1 MDVTKGRRAK
11 AIKPVAPREEVHVFA
26 HVAIDKGYPE
36 VGAAAVICFEWLQ
49 RPENV
54 LAGFIRWTDY
64 RGSAASDKPFAS
76 PIIKRALSC
85 FIRLRIGM
93 GHSFMLLRR

>member
-1 MDVTKGRRAK
+1 MDVTKDRRAK
-11 AIKPVAPREEVHVFA
+11 AIKPVATREEVYVFA

-64 RGSAASDKPFAS
+64 RGAPRRQPFAS

-93 GHSFMLLRR
+93 GHSFMLMRR

>member
-1 MDVTKGRRAK
+1 MDVTKDRRAK
-11 AIKPVAPREEVHVFA
+11 AIKPVATREEVYVFA

-49 RPENV
+49 RPENL

-64 RGSAASDKPFAS
+64 RESAAPTAIRITHHKTGAV
-76 PIIKRALSC
+76 C

-93 GHSFMLLRR
+93 GHSFMLMRR